1 MKSYA
6 TKLLLILA
14 LLAALSWGVYQCRY
28 QYSYEAD
35 LAARPWAYNRDAAA
49 KLLVGTWQ
57 GEFRDPDGVP
67 KTIRL
72 TIVEPT
78 TEAEREKKASRRSRR
93 RKGLGSQTDQRR
105 FDGTA
110 TVTSKLGQEDYEVWG
125 SVGENNWHRL
135 RTTYFRVVDERRQ
148 LRKNFGL
155 REAEGGTWQDDR
167 LTLTLGFSYTT
178 ASGSGYSSSAD
189 PRFDRQISVQLFRRN
204 P

>member
-1 MKSYA
+1 MRSKA
-6 TKLLLILA
+6 AKLLLVVVV
-14 LLAALSWGVYQCRY
+14 LAALSWGVYQCKY

-35 LAARPWAYNRDAAA
+35 LTNRPWAYSRDESA

-67 KTIRL
+67 KTLRL
-72 TIVEPT
+72 EILVPT
-78 TEAEREKKASRRSRR
+78 TEAEREKKAGRRSRR

-110 TVTSKLGQEDYEVWG
+110 TVTSKLGKEEYEVWG
-125 SVGENNWHRL
+125 SVGEADWHQL
-135 RTTYFRVVDERRQ
+135 GTTHFRVVDENQQ

-155 REAEGGTWQDDR
+155 AQAEGGIWQDDR
-167 LTLTLGFSYTT
+167 LTLTLAFSYTT
-178 ASGSGYSSSAD
+178 ASGSGYSDSAD
-189 PRFDRQISVQLFRRN
+189 PRYEKKEPVRFSRLN